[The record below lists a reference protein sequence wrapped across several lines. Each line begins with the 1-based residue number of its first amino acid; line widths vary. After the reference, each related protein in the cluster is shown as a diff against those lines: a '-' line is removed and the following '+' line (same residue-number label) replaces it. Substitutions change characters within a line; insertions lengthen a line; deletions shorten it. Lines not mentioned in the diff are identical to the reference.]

1 MWTIRYTDQA
11 LRDLRGID
19 SVVGRRILDFMD
31 KRVARLRDPRQIGE
45 RLHGK
50 LGTYWRFRIGD
61 YRAICE
67 VKDELVT
74 VIVIA
79 IGHRREIY
87 R

>member
-1 MWTIRYTDQA
+1 MGSRVLIKGIRY
-11 LRDLRGID
+11 
-19 SVVGRRILDFMD
+19 
-31 KRVARLRDPRQIGE
+31 
-45 RLHGK
+45 
-50 LGTYWRFRIGD
+50 YWRFRIGD

>member
-1 MWTIRYTDQA
+1 VWTIRYSDRA
-11 LRDLRGID
+11 LRELRGLD
-19 SVVGRRILDFMD
+19 SVGARRILDFMD
-31 KRVARLRDPRQIGE
+31 KRVARLCDPRQIGQ

-79 IGHRREIY
+79 VGHRREVY

>member
-1 MWTIRYTDQA
+1 MWRIRYTDQA
-11 LRDLRGID
+11 LRDLRGLD
-19 SVVGRRILDFMD
+19 SVVRRRILDFMD
-31 KRVARLRDPRQIGE
+31 HRIGGLRDPRQIGE

-67 VKDELVT
+67 IKDELVT
-74 VIVIA
+74 VIVVV

>member
-1 MWTIRYTDQA
+1 VWTIRYTDQA

>member
-1 MWTIRYTDQA
+1 VWTIRYTDRA
-11 LRDLRGID
+11 LRDLR
-19 SVVGRRILDFMD
+19 SLDPSCGG
-31 KRVARLRDPRQIGE
+31 ALSISWTNASPGLRDPRQIGE

-50 LGTYWRFRIGD
+50 LGTFWRFRIGD

-67 VKDELVT
+67 IKDELVT
-74 VIVIA
+74 VIVVV